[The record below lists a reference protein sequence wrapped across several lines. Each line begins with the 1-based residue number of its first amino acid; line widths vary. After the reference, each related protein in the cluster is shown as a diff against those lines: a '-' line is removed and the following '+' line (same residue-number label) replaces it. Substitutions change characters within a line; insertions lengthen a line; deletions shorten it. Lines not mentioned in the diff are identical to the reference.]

1 ISIEIPKKGEDATAD
16 GDETNALIPPTKRK
30 RATRSNTGRAFLQG
44 GSAKNLSAGNDVVAE
59 EDAEVVAENIDVPR
73 PVCCKKAKK
82 GKVSPPSFWDMDF
95 DSLGFV
101 EEQFGKYSDPA
112 SFSQTTSEELRKMSL
127 GY

>member
-1 ISIEIPKKGEDATAD
+1 
-16 GDETNALIPPTKRK
+16 
-30 RATRSNTGRAFLQG
+30 
-44 GSAKNLSAGNDVVAE
+44 
-59 EDAEVVAENIDVPR
+59 AENIDVPR

-101 EEQFGKYSDPA
+101 EEQFGKYGDPA

-127 GY
+127 GYQLKGTML